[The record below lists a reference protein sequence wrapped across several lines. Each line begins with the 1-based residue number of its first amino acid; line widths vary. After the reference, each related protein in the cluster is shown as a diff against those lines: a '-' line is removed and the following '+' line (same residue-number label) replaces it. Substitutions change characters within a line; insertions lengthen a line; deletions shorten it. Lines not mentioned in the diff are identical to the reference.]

1 MARFTRCL
9 GSRVTDHSVVLRDTF
24 PYLGSHAWMTGIME
38 QKQGVGDGDAVAQTN
53 RFKWT
58 DGGKELV
65 GSKGS
70 GLLSCLRGE

>member
-1 MARFTRCL
+1 
-9 GSRVTDHSVVLRDTF
+9 
-24 PYLGSHAWMTGIME
+24 MTGIME
-38 QKQGVGDGDAVAQTN
+38 QKQGVGDGDVVAQTN